1 MRGLSAALG
10 LFGALGCLEP
20 PQCRSS
26 AECFSDELCSNHQCV
41 AIAQG
46 PPHLDLTDGWDDP
59 PGTGLAF
66 VLDSLQIAP
75 FDRGFDV
82 DDACRG
88 TGECIDNSLHQ
99 LGQLGNDQIRQ
110 GLLGGE
116 TLMLIEIA
124 GLDLPYYGADT
135 EVTVKLYGARDADV
149 PPFTANNF
157 QIPAGQTECCAF
169 ELVGDDLTMEGQAR
183 WRARARIS
191 RGMLETIGP
200 ADLSLPLVATSTA
213 GLPSPVPIVSE
224 APLLRAH
231 FAARLPKNFAS
242 LQDGILGGAIP
253 ISFLSRAENPY
264 CKTLNNLCQRQ
275 LPDSTLLDLVAGI
288 IQPDMDL
295 DGDGR
300 ETLNGGSEG
309 RTAECYDGCTTPGC
323 TGARVPPLDPG
334 APHSCALQPEMADG
348 YSVGLLFSGVAANI
362 RGVVSRSPP

>member
-1 MRGLSAALG
+1 MRGLSAALA
-10 LFGALGCLEP
+10 LLGALGCTEP

-26 AECFSDELCSNHQCV
+26 AECFSGELCSNQRCV

-66 VLDSLQIAP
+66 VIDSLQIAP

-88 TGECIDNSLHQ
+88 PGDCIDNSLFQ

-124 GLDLPYYGADT
+124 GLDQPYYGADA

-149 PPFTANNF
+149 PFYPANNF
-157 QIPAGQTECCAF
+157 QIPAGQTECCTF
-169 ELVGDDLTMEGQAR
+169 DIVSDDLTMEGQAR

-191 RGMLETIGP
+191 QGMLETLGP
-200 ADLSLPLVATSTA
+200 ADLSLPLGATSTA
-213 GLPSPVPIVSE
+213 SLAIPIVSD
-224 APLLRAH
+224 APLRRAH
-231 FAARLPKNFAS
+231 VAARLPKNFAS

-253 ISFLSRAENPY
+253 ISFLSRADNPY

-275 LPDSTLLDLVAGI
+275 LPDSTLLDLLAGI
-288 IQPDMDL
+288 LQPDLDL

-300 ETLNGGSEG
+300 ETLNGGSSG
-309 RTAECYDGCTTPGC
+309 RIAECYDGCTSPGC
-323 TGARVPPLDPG
+323 TGARVPPVEPA

-348 YSVGLLFSGVAANI
+348 YSVGLLLSGVAANI
-362 RGVVSRSPP
+362 RGVASPQ